1 MENNDTKY
9 ISIENVNYKAKT
21 AKWDKRIDDYNNYVK
36 EYIKHYK
43 KSLKGNPISLCKYP
57 YMKIKSDVLA
67 KRLNKAQI
75 KCNLSETQIKRAL
88 KIKMKLVKAL
98 SY

>member
-1 MENNDTKY
+1 MENNDIKY

-57 YMKIKSDVLA
+57 YMKIKSEVLA
-67 KRLNKAQI
+67 ERLNKAQERSI
-75 KCNLSETQIKRAL
+75 LNEIQIKRIL
-88 KIKMKLVKAL
+88 KIKIKLVKAL
-98 SY
+98 CY